1 MPILPSDPHG
11 SPAETVYSSLV
22 PESAHGWRL
31 DKTLGLIL
39 PEAEWGLRARR
50 RLCDRRLVL
59 VNGKIGTPGTKV
71 RAGQEVLFLADP
83 DVPVSSADSAGFVN
97 FTNST
102 NSADTA
108 DSANST
114 DTGTS
119 ASDTPKRPVAP
130 SEQSAQPY
138 VVAHDAELVALFKP
152 AGLHTVALTGSLA
165 PNLEAF
171 LPALLAPF
179 LHASESDP
187 ESHPVLLN
195 RLDAPTSG
203 LVLAALAPE
212 GERRWRRAE
221 RLGYTDK
228 LYLAIIEGQP
238 LYDFSVC
245 RRLDTDSRIRTR
257 VRSTDDPDPLRH
269 TDVTLLHAF
278 TLADAP
284 GLAPLSE
291 QDTPVPLMLVQCR
304 IRKGA
309 RHQIRA
315 HLAAAGHPLFG
326 DVLYGGTLHPAKP
339 ASDDVVLSASEA
351 ARQSRF
357 FLHHEHV
364 VLPDFEAACRAP
376 WLDLLP
382 EQARRAFSVRKNAVS
397 I

>member
-1 MPILPSDPHG
+1 MPTLPSDPHG

-31 DKTLGLIL
+31 DKTLGLL
-39 PEAEWGLRARR
+39 LSETDWGLRARR
-50 RLCDRRLVL
+50 RLCDRGLVL

-71 RAGQEVLFLADP
+71 RAGQEILFLSDS
-83 DVPVSSADSAGFVN
+83 DVPV
-97 FTNST
+97 
-102 NSADTA
+102 DTA
-108 DSANST
+108 VST
-114 DTGTS
+114 PDTAPQS
-119 ASDTPKRPVAP
+119 VTP
-130 SEQSAQPY
+130 STQQPY
-138 VVAHDAELVALFKP
+138 TVAHDAELVALYKP

-165 PNLEAF
+165 PSLEAL

-179 LHASESDP
+179 LLASESDP
-187 ESHPVLLN
+187 EDYNPVLLN

-278 TLADAP
+278 TLGDAP
-284 GLAPLSE
+284 ELVDAPLSE
-291 QDTPVPLMLVQCR
+291 QDTSVPLMLVKCR

-326 DVLYGGTLHPAKP
+326 DVLYGGTLPAQP
-339 ASDDVVLSASEA
+339 ASDNVLSASEA

-357 FLHHEHV
+357 FLHHEQV
-364 VLPDFEAACRAP
+364 FLPDFAASCRAP
-376 WLDLLP
+376 WLDRLP
-382 EQARRAFSVRKNAVS
+382 EQARNTTKESL
-397 I
+397 